1 MADELINAEREGTNI
16 GRMERLVELQLLI
29 LRAEKQKESNKLLI
43 KNKDLVDDLNAEL
56 TEQIK
61 HYKEQIGLQKAY
73 VQIGDKTLEQLEE
86 KNKENKKS
94 LEITNNL
101 IKGIKTSNSS
111 FSKMIKDFKDVRKTA
126 ESAGLSFKSIRENA
140 TFGSLFKNLKNFD
153 FQGFKTAFATS
164 GGFEGVVKNTFPAL
178 ETLGTRAALAGGAL
192 AGIAVAGKMFW
203 DNILVPSARMRNV
216 AGQQL
221 GVAAG
226 SRNLFG
232 GHWLRE
238 WAGRTVLGY
247 SADEQKG
254 LYSSLVDAL
263 RINPNAPG
271 GSAAYQNALT
281 GMMAVQRLWGTDT
294 GTLNKFYK
302 AYSQTKVAP
311 EKLSEEF
318 NKLMRSVEG
327 TGWTTSEYADTLG
340 RNIMYLKNF
349 GINLDTYS
357 KDLLKYGQAIREEKL
372 TTEEISPKMRGEGT
386 GELAFVAQQMLKS
399 GIISEKELG
408 AGLGDNLFKQAGAVR
423 ALSLNQQR
431 FRQLLYKL
439 YTTNPQYRSL
449 LENAG
454 VMGDRVA
461 MWEFMSKMQAP
472 GMGALTEMGY
482 KGPNTFFDIAQGRL
496 GSTPSTGLGENATQ
510 KELVSEAMKNLAQ
523 QTTGF
528 KALLIAI
535 ADAITKFSNTL
546 QVDESPK
553 GFNQ

>member
-29 LRAEKQKESNKLLI
+29 LRAEKQKESNRLLI
-43 KNKDLVDDLNAEL
+43 KNKVLLDDLNAEL
-56 TEQIK
+56 NEQIK

-221 GVAAG
+221 GLAAG

-232 GHWLRE
+232 GAFLRE
-238 WAGRTVLGY
+238 WAGRTLLGY

-263 RINPNAPG
+263 RINPNEIGA
-271 GSAAYQNALT
+271 SAKYQNALT
-281 GMMAVQRLWGTDT
+281 GMMAVQRIWGTDT

-302 AYSQTKVAP
+302 AYSQTGTATGQ
-311 EKLSEEF
+311 LSERF

-340 RNIMYLKNF
+340 KNIMYLKNF

-372 TTEEISPKMRGEGT
+372 TTEEIGPKMRGEGP
-386 GELAFVAQQMLKS
+386 GELAFVAQQLLKS

-408 AGLGDNLFKQAGAVR
+408 AGLGDNIFKQSGALR
-423 ALSLNQQR
+423 KLSLNQQR
-431 FRQLLYKL
+431 FRQLLFKL
-439 YTTNPQYRSL
+439 YTTDPRYKSMLQ
-449 LENAG
+449 NAG
-454 VMGDRVA
+454 VWGDKVA
-461 MWEFMSKMQAP
+461 MWEFMTRINAP
-472 GMGALTEMGY
+472 GMSALQEIGY
-482 KGPNTFFDIAQGRL
+482 KGPNTFFNVAQGNI
-496 GSTPSTGLGENATQ
+496 GSTPSTGLGEDATQ
-510 KELVSEAMKNLAQ
+510 TELVSDAMKNLAQ

-528 KALLIAI
+528 KGLLIAI
-535 ADAITKFSNTL
+535 ADMITRFSNTL

>member
-1 MADELINAEREGTNI
+1 MADEIRDENI
-16 GRMERLVELQLLI
+16 VKLTELT
-29 LRAEKQKESNKLLI
+29 LRKAMLEVEKQYLKEKSTEFQQKQAEIKEIKELI
-43 KNKDLVDDLNAEL
+43 KQKQAEINVGNKTLKQLEKETAQKEAQVKLYAKYEKAIKQSGASL

-61 HYKEQIGLQKAY
+61 
-73 VQIGDKTLEQLEE
+73 QLEKWQRATGE
-86 KNKENKKS
+86 RNTE
-94 LEITNNL
+94 T
-101 IKGIKTSNSS
+101 
-111 FSKMIKDFKDVRKTA
+111 
-126 ESAGLSFKSIRENA
+126 
-140 TFGSLFKNLKNFD
+140 TFGSLFGSLKGLRFNEMAFNFASA
-153 FQGFKTAFATS
+153 GKFA
-164 GGFEGVVKNTFPAL
+164 GVASNTLKAL
-178 ETLGTRAALAGGAL
+178 GGA
-192 AGIAVAGKMFW
+192 AGITTGVFTGLAVAGKAFW
-203 DNILVPSARMRNV
+203 DNVLVPSARMRNV

-221 GVAAG
+221 GIATG

-247 SADEQKG
+247 SAEEQKG

-263 RINPNAPG
+263 RINPNSPG

-281 GMMAVQRLWGTDT
+281 GMMAVQRIWGTDT

-302 AYSQTKVAP
+302 AYSQTKIAP

-372 TTEEISPKMRGEGT
+372 TTEEIGPKMRGEGT